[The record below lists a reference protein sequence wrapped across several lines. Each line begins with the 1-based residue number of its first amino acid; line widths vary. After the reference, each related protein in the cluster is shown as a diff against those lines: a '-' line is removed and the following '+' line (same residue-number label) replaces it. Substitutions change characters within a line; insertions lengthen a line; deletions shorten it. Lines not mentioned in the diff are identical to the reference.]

1 MSDPIFLFE
10 KLKHYDLEE
19 VAIEINKKTFFDAE
33 ECFWLIK
40 EGNGGI
46 FLTENIPNTEIKGI
60 EKGQLRFLRAL
71 NPGDLFFI
79 ATERPHEHQ
88 GLALFNFTPMKI
100 LKLTR
105 GKIDE
110 IIRKEPHLNLE
121 ILKLINRTIL
131 NYRRLFTKNESFK
144 NNDLL
149 IDFEQ
154 PVELEANQRFGI
166 KKNPPRKNLEHEH
179 WMEIIEGRLDLDS
192 SYTLDWDKNIQ
203 IYPYLDTWSLKALE
217 KTKLKPLPPEKVLL
231 HPGVW
236 LAFNWIRNRV
246 LESAIDRYFPEK
258 KKLEIE
264 TREKK
269 IALKKYSITKGLK
282 SFIPQ
287 NKFKKREPLDSKDAI
302 FKVCSWIG
310 QEMGFTFEK
319 HTLPETNPFLEMC
332 EICEKNGVRYR
343 EIKLVH
349 GFWSHDCL
357 PIFAFTKEGKPV
369 ALLNNKGKKYFLHD
383 PETDEK
389 EPLSNPVIDRLQ
401 EKGYI
406 FYIPFPEQNMTIKD
420 ILKFSF
426 TGNLKS
432 FCYIL
437 FFGTL
442 GGILAATVP
451 FLNQFLFT
459 NVIQLGHKSQYLE
472 VILALFLITI
482 SVMTFNIIN
491 GLILI
496 RMSTLFSLKV
506 ESAIWDRLLKLPV
519 NFFKKY
525 SVGDLIQRASSMK
538 AIQEK
543 FSQSTSNILLTGFFS
558 LFYFFA
564 MYYIYP
570 KLALL
575 GLCIVSAVGAVN
587 SFLLYKKVL
596 IQRKYLELSGFI
608 NSIISQVISGISK
621 IRSHGAEAYAFE
633 YWCPFF
639 SKQRLLFSKSLVLT
653 NSVEILIN
661 LVPIVSYLIF
671 FGVITKY
678 LISTNDHI
686 RDYIFTIG
694 KLVGFFSAY
703 IPFSVGITNLVQ
715 IFMDLAKV
723 IPLWERAQ
731 CILKGEIESE
741 KDKIKVDDLEGLV
754 NVDHVTFS
762 YGEGLPNV
770 LDNISLQ
777 FLPGEFV
784 ALVGASGCGK
794 STLVRILL
802 GFETPQIGTVFFD
815 NQDIRTLNKR
825 ELRRKL
831 GVVLQNGSIFTG
843 TIYQNIVCGG
853 LYSKEDVERAV
864 KLANLEEDLKKMGMG
879 LHTFLQSDALT
890 LSSGEAQR
898 ILIARALIGKPRVL
912 ILDEASNC
920 LDANSQEI
928 LSKNVAELNITRIV
942 IAHRLSTIVNAD
954 RIYVMD
960 QGKVVDSGTYTD
972 LMSKEGL
979 FKDLVS
985 QSKKQNSF

>member
-1 MSDPIFLFE
+1 MSDSIFLFE
-10 KLKHYDLEE
+10 KLKNYNLEE
-19 VAIEINKKTFFDAE
+19 ITIEINNKTFFHTE

-46 FLTENIPNTEIKGI
+46 FLTENIPNPEIKGI
-60 EKGQLRFLRAL
+60 DKGQLRFLRPL

-79 ATERPHEHQ
+79 VTERPHEHQ
-88 GLALFNFTPMKI
+88 GLVLFNFTQMKI

-131 NYRRLFTKNESFK
+131 HYRRLFTKKESFK
-144 NNDLL
+144 NTSLI

-166 KKNPPRKNLEHEH
+166 KRKPLSENLEHEH
-179 WMEIIEGRLDLDS
+179 WIEIIEGRIDLDTTYS
-192 SYTLDWDKNIQ
+192 LDWDKNIK
-203 IYPYLDTWSLKALE
+203 IYPYLDSWSLIALE
-217 KTKLKPLPPEKVLL
+217 KTKIRPIPQEQVLF
-231 HPGVW
+231 HPDVW
-236 LAFNWIRNRV
+236 LTFNWIRNRV
-246 LESAIDRYFPEK
+246 LQSALDHYFPEK
-258 KKLEIE
+258 KMVEID

-269 IALKKYSITKGLK
+269 IELKKLSITKGLK
-282 SFIPQ
+282 SFIT
-287 NKFKKREPLDSKDAI
+287 KKNNIGRLSFDTKDAI
-302 FKVCSWIG
+302 LKVCSLIG
-310 QEMGFTFEK
+310 QEMGFAFQKYKVSES
-319 HTLPETNPFLEMC
+319 NPFLEMK

-343 EIKLVH
+343 EVKLVS
-349 GFWSHDCL
+349 GFWTNDCL
-357 PIFAFTKEGKPV
+357 PIFAFTKDWKPV
-369 ALLNNKGKKYFLHD
+369 ALLNDNGKKYFLHD

-389 EPLSNPVIDRLQ
+389 EPLSNLVLKRLQ
-401 EKGYI
+401 EKAYI
-406 FYIPFPEQNMTIKD
+406 FYIPFPEGKMNIKD

-426 TGNLKS
+426 HGNLKS
-432 FCYIL
+432 LYSVL

-442 GGILAATVP
+442 SGLLAASVP
-451 FLNQFLFT
+451 FLKQFLFT
-459 NVIQLGHKSQYLE
+459 NVIQLGYRSQYLE
-472 VILALFLITI
+472 VIISLFLI
-482 SVMTFNIIN
+482 SVIMMTFNVIN

-506 ESAIWDRLLKLPV
+506 ESAIWDRLLKLPL

-525 SVGDLIQRASSMK
+525 SVGDLIQRASSIRQ
-538 AIQEK
+538 IQEK
-543 FSQSTSNILLTGFFS
+543 FTQSASNIILKGFFS
-558 LFYFFA
+558 LFYFFV

-570 KLALL
+570 KLAIL
-575 GLCIVSAVGAVN
+575 GICIVLSVSTIN
-587 SFLLYKKVL
+587 SILLYKKIL
-596 IQRKYLELSGFI
+596 IQRKLLELAGFI
-608 NSIISQVISGISK
+608 NGIISQVVSGISK
-621 IRSHGAEAYAFE
+621 IRSHGAEAYTFE

-639 SKQRLLFSKSLVLT
+639 SKQRILYSTSLKLT
-653 NSVEILIN
+653 NYVEILTN
-661 LVPIVSYLIF
+661 LLPILSYLIF

-678 LISTNDHI
+678 LITTNDHI

-703 IPFSVGITNLVQ
+703 IPFAMGISNLAQ
-715 IFMDLAKV
+715 TLMELATV
-723 IPLWERAQ
+723 IPLWERAE

-741 KDKIKVDDLEGLV
+741 TDKIKVEELEGLV
-754 NVDHVTFS
+754 SVDNVTFS
-762 YGEGLPNV
+762 YQEGLPNV
-770 LDNISLQ
+770 LENISLQ
-777 FLPGEFV
+777 ILPGEFV
-784 ALVGASGCGK
+784 AIVGSSGCGK

-802 GFETPQIGTVFFD
+802 GFETPQIGTVFYD
-815 NQDIRTLNKR
+815 NHDIKTLNLR

-853 LYSKEDVERAV
+853 LFSKEEVERAV
-864 KLANLEEDLKKMGMG
+864 KLANLEEDLEKMGMG

-890 LSSGEAQR
+890 LSNGEAQR
-898 ILIARALIGKPRVL
+898 ILIARALIGKPRIL

-942 IAHRLSTIVNAD
+942 IAHRLSTIVDAD

-960 QGKVVDSGTYTD
+960 QGKIVESGRYAELFD
-972 LMSKEGL
+972 KNGV
-979 FKDLVS
+979 FKDLVLE
-985 QSKKQNSF
+985 SKKHNLI